1 MPDIA
6 KSKRRERG
14 NSILE
19 FAFVAIP
26 TVILMLGVVVLG
38 INLGRSVEVAQ
49 VARDGGAMFV
59 RGLDFTQTGNQQVL
73 VRIAGPL
80 NLQLTGGD
88 GLASMSKITFIP
100 DASCGTPTD
109 ASYPDCTAGKNVLM
123 QRIVFGNTTLPGTH
137 YVTVGSVTFDSQGN
151 VANYATNPNAVISN
165 FASTLQ
171 LKPLEI
177 SYVTEAYFQ
186 TPDVNMQGFLSNT
199 GIYSQAFF

>member
-1 MPDIA
+1 MPDLA
-6 KSKRRERG
+6 KRKKREQG
-14 NSILE
+14 NSVLE
-19 FAFVAIP
+19 FALVAIP
-26 TVILMLGVVVLG
+26 TVMLMLGVVVLG

-59 RGLDFTQTGNQQVL
+59 RGLDFSQSGNQQVL

-80 NLQLTGGD
+80 NLQITGGD

-100 DASCGTPTD
+100 DPSCGKPTD
-109 ASYPDCTAGKNVLM
+109 ASYPDCTAGKSVLM

-137 YVTVGSVTFDSQGN
+137 YVTAGSVTFDSQGN
-151 VANYATNPNAVISN
+151 VANYAADPNAVISN
-165 FASTLQ
+165 FATALQ

>member
-1 MPDIA
+1 MPDLA
-6 KSKRRERG
+6 KSKKREQG

-19 FAFVAIP
+19 FALVAIP
-26 TVILMLGVVVLG
+26 TVMLMLGVVVLG

-80 NLQLTGGD
+80 NLQITGGD

-100 DASCGTPTD
+100 DASCGKPTD
-109 ASYPDCTAGKNVLM
+109 ASYPDCTAGKSVLM

-137 YVTVGSVTFDSQGN
+137 YVTVGSVTFDGQGN
-151 VANYATNPNAVISN
+151 VANYATDPNAVISN
-165 FASTLQ
+165 FASALQ